1 MTSTG
6 SAHSSSRGRFWVGLA
21 VGFLLGVGAC
31 YGFGYF
37 ATSYHPIEESKLCYL
52 ALTDHPDRLQ
62 PQTREYLKA
71 RLYSN
76 AANWVHPSW
85 MAGWQLDFGPV
96 DDTALGGVIAI
107 KDSTGTSEIYQA
119 ALTRHGVTPKAQ

>member
-1 MTSTG
+1 MISPF
-6 SAHSSSRGRFWVGLA
+6 SAQSSSHGRFFVGIAL
-21 VGFLLGVGAC
+21 GFLLGIGAC

-52 ALTDHPDRLQ
+52 ALTDHSDRLQ

-76 AANWVHPSW
+76 AAIWVRPSW

-96 DDTALGGVIAI
+96 DDAALGGVIAI
-107 KDSTGTSEIYQA
+107 KDASSTAEIYQA
-119 ALTRHGVTPKAQ
+119 ALTKHGITPKVQ